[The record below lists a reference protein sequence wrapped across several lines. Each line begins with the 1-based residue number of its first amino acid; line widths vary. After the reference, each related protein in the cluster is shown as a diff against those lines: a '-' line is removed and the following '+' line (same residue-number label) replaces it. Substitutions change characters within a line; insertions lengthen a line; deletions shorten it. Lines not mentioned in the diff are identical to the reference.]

1 MLRSKWYC
9 MAVAGLLALG
19 TAFPARADLS
29 AYLSNV
35 GFDESA
41 NLDRSMGM
49 GVRWGKSSRIIG
61 GETSLLVA
69 RPTRSVR
76 NTVGGEETATAL
88 FYEGRLMVNIPLKP
102 IAPFVNVGFG
112 RIIITST
119 DAPQTQ
125 IPTDVNGI
133 KLPLTPEQQAKVDLA
148 NSALKAMSKLQH
160 NTEFSY
166 GLGARKAL
174 NDRLDI
180 RVDLRQYAVF
190 SVKGIVEEKARE
202 ELAGQIQDQTGFD
215 LLPVEKERTVRYE
228 ELSLGVNFRF

>member
-1 MLRSKWYC
+1 MCKSKWFC
-9 MAVAGLLALG
+9 AAVAGMLSLG
-19 TAFPARADLS
+19 LGSEARADLS
-29 AYLSNV
+29 AYLSSV

-41 NLDRSMGM
+41 NLDRSLGM

-69 RPTRSVR
+69 RPTRSVES
-76 NTVGGEETATAL
+76 TSGGKETATAL
-88 FYEGRLMVNIPLKP
+88 FYEGRLMLNIPLKVV
-102 IAPFVNVGFG
+102 APFVNVGFG
-112 RIIITST
+112 RIILTST

-133 KLPLTPEQQAKVDLA
+133 ELPLTPEQQQRVEVA
-148 NSALKAMSKLQH
+148 NKALKAMSKLQH

-166 GLGARKAL
+166 GLGARKAI
-174 NDRLDI
+174 NDRLDL

-190 SVKGIVEEKARE
+190 SVKGIVVQKLQEQA
-202 ELAGQIQDQTGFD
+202 AGEIQDRTG
-215 LLPVEKERTVRYE
+215 LQLPVEKEKTVRYE

>member
-1 MLRSKWYC
+1 MLKSNWFFA
-9 MAVAGLLALG
+9 AVAGLLSLG
-19 TAFPARADLS
+19 FASSVRADLS
-29 AYLSNV
+29 AYISSV

-41 NLDRSMGM
+41 NLDRGMGM

-69 RPTRSVR
+69 RPTRSVES
-76 NTVGGEETATAL
+76 TVGGKETATAL
-88 FYEGRLMVNIPLKP
+88 FYEGRLMVNIPLKVVT
-102 IAPFVNVGFG
+102 PFVNVGFG
-112 RIIITST
+112 RIVITST

-133 KLPLTPEQQAKVDLA
+133 EIPLTPEQQQKVELA

-166 GLGARKAL
+166 GLGARKAI

-190 SVKGIVEEKARE
+190 SVKGIVVQKAKE
-202 ELAGQIQDQTGFD
+202 QLAEQIQDQTG
-215 LLPVEKERTVRYE
+215 LALPVEKERTVRYE

>member
-1 MLRSKWYC
+1 MLS
-9 MAVAGLLALG
+9 LG
-19 TAFPARADLS
+19 FGAEARADLS
-29 AYLSNV
+29 AYLSSV

-41 NLDRSMGM
+41 NLDRSMGV
-49 GVRWGKSSRIIG
+49 GLRWGKSSRILG
-61 GETSLLVA
+61 GETSLLIA
-69 RPTRSVR
+69 RPSRSVA
-76 NTVGGEETATAL
+76 NTIGGEETATAL
-88 FYEGRLMVNIPLKP
+88 FYEGRLMVNLPLKP
-102 IAPFVNVGFG
+102 VAPFVNVGFG

-133 KLPLTPEQQAKVDLA
+133 EIPLTPEQQEKVELA

-166 GLGARKAL
+166 GVGARKAL

-190 SVKGIVEEKARE
+190 SVKGIVTQKLQEEA
-202 ELAGQIQDQTGFD
+202 AGQVQGLTGIA
-215 LLPVEKERTVRYE
+215 LPVEKKKTVRYE